1 MIALSLE
8 TSYLT
13 SGAYEEAMKKE
24 QAKVKELEDK
34 YNSKILENGVRLLL
48 RMLEENGKINSRIQ
62 HET

>member
-1 MIALSLE
+1 MVIVLSLE

-34 YNSKILENGVRLLL
+34 YNSKILENGVRLTNQFPD
-48 RMLEENGKINSRIQ
+48 E
-62 HET
+62 